1 MARGVSAPAH
11 DITIIGGGIVGLATA
26 LACVKRFYPR
36 TLLVLEREPELA
48 RHQTGHNSG
57 VVHSGLYYRPG
68 SAKARLCLEG
78 RKQLVRFCDRHG
90 IPLEQCG
97 KVVVAT
103 ESQELPRLAELFER
117 GLANGVEG
125 LERITPEH
133 LSELEPH
140 AVGVGALY
148 SPATGIVDF
157 AAVAAAMAEEVR
169 HRGGEIRL
177 NAGVVRIVRK
187 GDQFHIQT
195 TKDEVV
201 ARTLI
206 NCAGLHADQIAR
218 LAGLRPSVHIVPFRG
233 EYYVLRPDRRHLVQ
247 NLIYPVPDPSFPF
260 LGAHFTRTVHGEVE
274 AGPNAVLAFAREG
287 YSLGRINLAD
297 LLYMVGFRGFWTM
310 ARRHWSTGLAEF
322 VRSLS
327 KRAFLAALRRLI
339 PDLRDDDLIQ
349 GGAGVRAQAVSREGV
364 LLDDFHILEA
374 PGAIH
379 VLNAP
384 SPAATASL
392 AIGEH
397 IATLAA
403 SSFQLT
409 PRS

>member
-1 MARGVSAPAH
+1 MARGVSHPSH
-11 DITIIGGGIVGLATA
+11 DIAIIGGGIVGLATA

-36 TLLVLEREPELA
+36 SLLVLEREPELA

-68 SAKARLCLEG
+68 SAKARMCLEG
-78 RKQLVRFCDRHG
+78 RKQLARFCDTHG

-97 KVVVAT
+97 KVVVAA

-125 LERITPEH
+125 LERISPEH

-177 NAGVVRIVRK
+177 NSGVVGIARK
-187 GDQFHIQT
+187 GERFHIQT
-195 TKDEVV
+195 TRDEVS
-201 ARTLI
+201 ARALI
-206 NCAGLHADQIAR
+206 NCAGLHADKIAR
-218 LAGLRPSVHIVPFRG
+218 LAGLHPSVHIVPFRG

-260 LGAHFTRTVHGEVE
+260 LGVHFTRTVHGEVE

-287 YSLGRINLAD
+287 YTLGRIDLAD
-297 LLYMVGFRGFWTM
+297 VLDMVGFRGFWSM
-310 ARRHWSTGLAEF
+310 ARRYWATGLAEF
-322 VRSLS
+322 ARSLS
-327 KRAFLAALRRLI
+327 KRAFLAALRRLV
-339 PDLRDDDLIQ
+339 PDLRDDDVVR

-409 PRS
+409 PRP

>member
-1 MARGVSAPAH
+1 MARSVSPPSH

-36 TLLVLEREPELA
+36 SLLVLEREPELA

-78 RKQLVRFCDRHG
+78 RKQLVRFCDTHG
-90 IPLEQCG
+90 IRLEQCG
-97 KVVVAT
+97 KVVVAV
-103 ESQELPRLAELFER
+103 ESQELPRLDELLER

-125 LERITPEH
+125 LERISPEH

-140 AVGVGALY
+140 TVGVGALY

-157 AAVAAAMAEEVR
+157 AAVAGAMAEEVR

-177 NAGVVRIVRK
+177 NAGVVGITRK
-187 GDQFHIQT
+187 GDRFHIQT
-195 TKDEVV
+195 TRDEVS
-201 ARTLI
+201 ARALI
-206 NCAGLHADQIAR
+206 NCAGLHADKIAR
-218 LAGLRPSVHIVPFRG
+218 LAGLRPLVHIVPFRG

-260 LGAHFTRTVHGEVE
+260 LGVHFTRTVHGEVE

-287 YSLGRINLAD
+287 YTLGRINLAD
-297 LLYMVGFRGFWTM
+297 LLDMVGFRGFWSM
-310 ARRHWSTGLAEF
+310 ARRYRATGVAEF
-322 VRSLS
+322 RRSLS

-339 PDLRDDDLIQ
+339 PDLRDDDVIR
-349 GGAGVRAQAVSREGV
+349 GGAGVRAQAVSREGA

-409 PRS
+409 PRP

>member
-1 MARGVSAPAH
+1 MARGVSPPSH
-11 DITIIGGGIVGLATA
+11 DIAIIGGGIVGLATA

-36 TLLVLEREPELA
+36 SLLVLEREPELA

-78 RKQLVRFCDRHG
+78 RKQLIRFCETHG

-177 NAGVVRIVRK
+177 NADVVGIARK
-187 GDQFHIQT
+187 GERFHIQT
-195 TKDEVV
+195 TRDEVV
-201 ARTLI
+201 ARALI

-218 LAGLRPSVHIVPFRG
+218 LAGLHPSVHIVPFRG

-247 NLIYPVPDPSFPF
+247 NLIYPVPDPRFPF
-260 LGAHFTRTVHGEVE
+260 LGVHFTRTVHGEVE

-287 YSLGRINLAD
+287 YTLGRINLAD
-297 LLYMVGFRGFWTM
+297 LLDMVGFRGFWTM
-310 ARRHWSTGLAEF
+310 ARRHWAIGLEEF
-322 VRSLS
+322 ARSLS

-339 PDLRDDDLIQ
+339 PDLRDDDVIR
-349 GGAGVRAQAVSREGV
+349 GGAGVRAQVVNREGM

-397 IATLAA
+397 IANLAA

>member
-1 MARGVSAPAH
+1 MSPSYDVA
-11 DITIIGGGIVGLATA
+11 IIGGGIVGLATA
-26 LACVKRFYPR
+26 LASLKRLHLR
-36 TLLVLEREPELA
+36 NLLVLEREAELA

-68 SAKARLCLEG
+68 SAKARLCREG
-78 RKQLVRFCDRHG
+78 RKQLVQFCDAHG
-90 IPLEQCG
+90 VRLERCG

-103 ESQELPRLAELFER
+103 TPEELPWLAELFDR
-117 GLANGVEG
+117 GVANGVEG
-125 LERITPEH
+125 LER
-133 LSELEPH
+133 LSPARLLELEPH

-157 AAVAAAMAEEVR
+157 AAVASAMAEDVR
-169 HRGGEIRL
+169 RGGGEIRL
-177 NAGVVRIVRK
+177 NAGVVGIVRREN
-187 GDQFHIQT
+187 QFAIRT
-195 TKDEVV
+195 TTDEIS

-206 NCAGLHADQIAR
+206 NCAGLHADQVAQ
-218 LAGLRPSVHIVPFRG
+218 LAGMRPSVHIVPFRG
-233 EYYVLRPDRRHLVQ
+233 EYYVLRPERRHLVR
-247 NLIYPVPDPSFPF
+247 NLIYPVPDASFPF
-260 LGAHFTRTVHGEVE
+260 LGVHFTRTVHGEVE

-287 YSLGRINLAD
+287 YSLGRIDPAD
-297 LLYMVGFRGFWTM
+297 LLDMLSFRGFWAM
-310 ARRHWSTGLAEF
+310 ARRYWATGLAEF
-322 VRSLS
+322 TRSLS

-339 PDLRDDDLIQ
+339 PDLGDDDVVRD
-349 GGAGVRAQAVSREGV
+349 GAGVRAQAVSPEGT

-397 IATLAA
+397 IANLAA
-403 SSFQLT
+403 ASFQLT
-409 PRS
+409 RHP